1 MLLVIDIGNTDVKV
15 GVITGDKVTATWR
28 FTTDVHRMADEYA
41 VLLLNLF
48 PYQHLD
54 LADIDDAIIGSV
66 VPPLLTTFQDICQR
80 YFHVDPLIVQAGV
93 RTGIRVNIDNPKEVG
108 ADRVINAAAAYRI
121 YGGPAIV
128 VDFGTATTFDAV
140 SADGEY
146 VGGAIAPGIGI
157 AAEALW
163 QHTAKL
169 PRIELVAPKTAI
181 GRNSVTAMQSGV
193 VLGYVGLVEG
203 ICRRI
208 QYELG
213 GSAKVIGTGGLAPTI
228 ANETNVIDV
237 VDADL
242 TLVGLRLI
250 YELNRG
256 SGARAGGRDA
266 AHQRVAGHPV
276 SQHASR

>member
-15 GVITGDKVTATWR
+15 GVIKGDQISATWR

-41 VLLLNLF
+41 VFLLNLF
-48 PYQHLD
+48 PHQHLD

-80 YFHVDPLIVQAGV
+80 YFHVDPVIVQAV
-93 RTGIRVNIDNPKEVG
+93 IRTGIRVNIDNPKEVG
-108 ADRVINAAAAYRI
+108 ADRVINAAAAYRL

-128 VDFGTATTFDAV
+128 VDFGTATTFDAI
-140 SADGEY
+140 SAEGEY

-169 PRIELVAPKTAI
+169 PRIELVAPRTAI

-208 QYELG
+208 QHELG

-228 ANETNVIDV
+228 ADQTKAIDV
-237 VDADL
+237 VDLDL

-256 SGARAGGRDA
+256 PAARAGGRDA
-266 AHQRVAGHPV
+266 ALHRAAG
-276 SQHASR
+276 QHAAR